1 MIGFTKKVCCRMQ
14 TDLSLANRYIV
25 ILSELLQKIVEMQ
38 ASDLFL
44 IVGAKASVR
53 VSGVLLPLEQQ
64 RLDVE
69 TVTSLVFSAMN
80 ERQKADFEKHQEC
93 NFAIGNDI
101 GRYRVSAYYQR
112 GTPAMVVRRIYTE
125 IPSMDELQLPE
136 VLKNLALSKRG
147 LILFVGATGTG
158 KTTSLASLIDYR
170 NTHSAGHIITIED
183 PIEYMHDHK
192 KSIVTQREVSIDT
205 ESFENALHNS
215 LRQSPD
221 VILMGELRNSEVMGY
236 GLTFAETGH
245 LCLATLHANNANQAL
260 NRIINLFPAEYQ
272 KKLCLEL
279 SVNLKA
285 IVAQQLIPAKNGDGR
300 RVATEILTNTP
311 LIGELISEGR
321 FSEIKEVMKKSN
333 NLGMH
338 TFDQSL
344 YNLYIKGEIT
354 YDSAIASADSAN
366 DLRLMIK
373 LSAETSASA
382 APQNQFSLQD

>member
-1 MIGFTKKVCCRMQ
+1 
-14 TDLSLANRYIV
+14 V
-25 ILSELLQKIVEMQ
+25 ILSELLQKIVEKK

-44 IVGAKASVR
+44 VVGAKASLR
-53 VSGVLLPLEQQ
+53 VSGVLLPIEQQ
-64 RLDVE
+64 LLDID
-69 TVTSLVFSAMN
+69 TVISLVFSAMN
-80 ERQKADFEKHQEC
+80 ERQKAGFEEHQEC

-101 GRYRVSAYYQR
+101 GRFRVSAYYQR
-112 GTPAMVVRRIYTE
+112 GTPAMVIRRIHTE
-125 IPSMDELQLPE
+125 IPSMDELQLPQ

-192 KSIVTQREVSIDT
+192 QSIVTQREVSIDT

-221 VILMGELRNSEVMGY
+221 VILMGEIRNSEVMGY
-236 GLTFAETGH
+236 GLTFAETGQ
-245 LCLATLHANNANQAL
+245 LCLATLHANNADQAL
-260 NRIINLFPAEYQ
+260 NRIINMFPAEYHN
-272 KKLCLEL
+272 KLRLEL

-285 IVAQQLIPAKNGDGR
+285 IVAQQLIPAKNGEGR

-311 LIGELISEGR
+311 LIGELIRKGR

-333 NLGMH
+333 NLGMQ

-354 YDSAIASADSAN
+354 YDSAILSADSAN

-373 LSAETSASA
+373 LSAETPASA
-382 APQNQFSLQD
+382 ASQNQFSLQD